1 MILARIA
8 GVLVMFLV
16 ALIDLLDSA
25 ALVLCG
31 LTEIARL
38 T

>member
-1 MILARIA
+1 VEVR
-8 GVLVMFLV
+8 G
-16 ALIDLLDSA
+16 IDLLDSA
-25 ALVLCG
+25 ALVLWG